1 MSTMYHYITIDDEKA
16 THLILEHFL
25 KNYPE
30 LESAGQYSDPVTA
43 LKQINS
49 SELDL
54 LFLDIDMP
62 VFNGFELIDQLEKK
76 PLIIMIT
83 AHAQRYA
90 LNGYQYLE
98 KGVIDFIEKPVDQE
112 RLDKAIQR
120 FLKYK
125 EEQSGIKSLDF
136 FLVESSNATI
146 QVQKKDK
153 WVTIESKNIISLSVS
168 GNYVFFNTIDG
179 EHYSKYCSLED
190 ATNSLPADLFIQVN
204 RQQVVNIIQIQSYNK
219 DAIHLG
225 TDHLGHEILIPI
237 SVRRR
242 QEVMEHIETIK
253 KRLQM
258 C

>member
-25 KNYPE
+25 KNFPE
-30 LESAGQYSDPVTA
+30 LTCSGQFSDPVTA

-49 SELDL
+49 NEIDL

-62 VFNGFELIDQLEKK
+62 VLNGFELIDQLEKK

-112 RLDKAIQR
+112 RLGKAIQR
-120 FLKYK
+120 FFKYK
-125 EEQSGIKSLDF
+125 EELSGNKSLDF
-136 FLVESSNATI
+136 FLAESSNATI

-153 WVTIESKNIISLSVS
+153 WVSIESKNIISLSVS

-204 RQQVVNIIQIQSYNK
+204 RQQVVNVIQIQSYNK
-219 DAIHLG
+219 DTINLG
-225 TDHLGHEILIPI
+225 KDQLGNETLIPI

-242 QEVMEHIETIK
+242 QEVIEQIETIK